1 MLFRSKGDP
10 AKKKAVVDSLSKLT
24 LQEREVVASKYQLAF
39 EFIQQGRYS
48 ESLSELDYVMKLAP
62 DYKQARSLYQ
72 MASEGLAKLEE
83 LEKKRIADIEAK
95 KRQDK
100 INKLLEKAQIYVKDR
115 QVQAAEGMFS
125 KILELDPENFD
136 VPQLKLEIDAWKKE
150 QERIAMEKAQKDAD
164 RKRKL
169 SQIAPSRTFYGK
181 EEWYK
186 AILKIEEFLRI
197 KDKIGRAH
205 V

>member
-136 VPQLKLEIDAWKKE
+136 VPQLKLEIDAWKRE

-164 RKRKL
+164 RKRKIG
-169 SQIAPSRTFYGK
+169 QISPSRTFYGK
-181 EEWYK
+181 EE
-186 AILKIEEFLRI
+186 
-197 KDKIGRAH
+197 
-205 V
+205 